1 MQNGLESSEL
11 AKKSDTTLEDFFAF
25 YVLAGLN
32 SVLSVSH
39 SEVGSKRSLTPVCQQ
54 YKQRGLELQTTDS

>member
-1 MQNGLESSEL
+1 MQSGLESSEL
-11 AKKSDTTLEDFFAF
+11 AKKKVILVSKTFFAVC
-25 YVLAGLN
+25 VLAGLN

-54 YKQRGLELQTTDS
+54 YQQRGLEVQTT